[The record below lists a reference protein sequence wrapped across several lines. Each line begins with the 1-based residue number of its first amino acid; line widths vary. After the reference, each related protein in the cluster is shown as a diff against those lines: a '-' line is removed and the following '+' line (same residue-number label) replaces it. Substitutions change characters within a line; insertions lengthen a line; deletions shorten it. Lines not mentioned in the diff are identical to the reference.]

1 MEASSSP
8 DRRPLLVLL
17 AANAISLT
25 GNRLSMLA
33 VPWFVLQTTGSAT
46 LTGVTGF
53 FTLLPIV
60 LSALF
65 GGVVVDRLGYRPAS
79 IVSDLAS
86 GLTIALIP
94 ALHAAG
100 RLEFWV
106 LLTLTFLGALLDTPG
121 ATARAALLP
130 ELAERGG
137 APIEWATSATQIV
150 DRGARLLGAP
160 LAGALIALVGPTTV
174 LWIDAGTFA
183 VSALMFAVAI
193 PGGFAASREE
203 PSAGYLADFKAG
215 LAFIRGDR
223 LIFAILLFLVVP
235 NFLDTAWATVAA
247 PVLARDVYGS
257 AVALGLFFG
266 ASGGGAVAGAL
277 LCGAV
282 GYRFPRR
289 TVFITGFVIAGTAPL
304 FLATFPPLP
313 VAVAIQVIAGVA
325 AGPLNPILGAVEYE
339 RIPAGMRGRVFG
351 AMTAAAWGAMPL
363 GALLAG
369 PLVVGLGLR
378 GTLLAVGGC
387 YLAATVS
394 MLFSPTLRE
403 MDARRPSPAAASEG
417 LG

>member
-1 MEASSSP
+1 MEASLAP

-65 GGVVVDRLGYRPAS
+65 GGVVVDRLGYKRAS

-94 ALHAAG
+94 ALDAAG

-106 LLTLTFLGALLDTPG
+106 LLALTFFGALLDTPG

-137 APIEWATSATQIV
+137 ARIEWATSATQIV

-174 LWIDAGTFA
+174 LWIDAATFA
-183 VSALMFAVAI
+183 VSALMVALAI
-193 PGGFAASREE
+193 PGNLAASREE
-203 PSAGYLADFKAG
+203 PSAGYVADFKAG
-215 LAFIRGDR
+215 LAFIRRDR
-223 LIFAILLFLVVP
+223 LIFAILLFLVV
-235 NFLDTAWATVAA
+235 
-247 PVLARDVYGS
+247 
-257 AVALGLFFG
+257 
-266 ASGGGAVAGAL
+266 
-277 LCGAV
+277 
-282 GYRFPRR
+282 RFPRR
-289 TVFITGFVIAGTAPL
+289 TIFITGFVIAGTAPL

-313 VAVAIQVIAGVA
+313 LAVAIQAVAGVA

-387 YLAATVS
+387 NLAATLS

-403 MDARRPSPAAASEG
+403 MDARRASPAAAGEG